1 MEKCDFYILKMVEKC
16 DKILFRGEKMK
27 RLKRKIDKYL
37 IEWKKN
43 SNRLP
48 LIIKGARQIGKTNAI
63 RNFGENNY
71 KTFIEINFV
80 LNPEFKTIFDRS
92 FSVDEIVK
100 EITLRRPEI
109 EIIPKETLI
118 FFDEMQECVS
128 TATSLKAFKEDGRF
142 DVICSGSLMGINYKK
157 IESNSVGNKED
168 YVLHSMDFEEFLWAK
183 GYKEEVID
191 DMLNSMIKLE
201 PLSSTMYDVMLENFK
216 EYMIIGGMPAIVSCF
231 IENKNFSG
239 ILKMQQQILL
249 DYEEDITK
257 YAEGLDQSKI
267 LTVYKNIPVFLGN
280 ENKKFQIS
288 KIQNG
293 ARNREYIGVLDWL
306 DRAGIIN
313 ICYSLN
319 QVCLPLKGNYN
330 PNNYRIYFGDSG
342 LLIGS
347 LDEEAQD
354 DLRKNQNFNTYKGAI
369 FENVVADMLVKQG
382 YNLYFYKNEKG
393 TIEMDFFIRDDNSLI
408 PIEVKAND
416 NSTVSLK
423 NLIDS
428 GNYKDIKYGIKL
440 CNKNIGFNGKF
451 YTFPY
456 FMTFL
461 LKRYLKNKK

>member
-1 MEKCDFYILKMVEKC
+1 ME
-16 DKILFRGEKMK
+16 
-27 RLKRKIDKYL
+27 RLKRKIDSYL
-37 IEWKKN
+37 VEWKN
-43 SNRLP
+43 SSNKMP

-71 KTFIEINFV
+71 KVFIEINFV
-80 LNPEFKTIFDRS
+80 FNPEFKTIFDRS
-92 FSVDEIVK
+92 FNVDEIIK

-109 EIIPKETLI
+109 EIIPHETLI

-128 TATSLKAFKEDGRF
+128 TATSLKAFNEDGRY
-142 DVICSGSLMGINYKK
+142 DIICSGSLMGINYKK
-157 IESNSVGNKED
+157 IESNSVGNKLD
-168 YVLHSMDFEEFLWAK
+168 YTMHSMDFEEFLWAK
-183 GYKEEVID
+183 GYKESQIED
-191 DMLNSMIKLE
+191 LYTCMKDCK
-201 PLSSTMYDVMLENFK
+201 PLTKTQYDVMLENFK
-216 EYMIIGGMPAIVSCF
+216 EYMITGGMPAIVKNF
-231 IENKNFSG
+231 AINKNFSG
-239 ILKMQQQILL
+239 ILAMQQQILL

-280 ENKKFQIS
+280 ENKKFQIT
-288 KIQNG
+288 KINDG

-306 DRAGIIN
+306 NRAGIVN

-319 QVCLPLKGNYN
+319 QLSLPLKGNYN
-330 PNNYRIYFGDSG
+330 PSNYRIYFGDTG

-369 FENVVADMLVKQG
+369 YENVIADMLVKQG
-382 YNLYFYKNEKG
+382 YDLYFYKNDKG
-393 TIEMDFFIRDDNSLI
+393 TLEMDFFIRDKDSLI
-408 PIEVKAND
+408 PLEVKAND
-416 NSTVSLK
+416 NATISL
-423 NLIDS
+423 NYLIDS
-428 GNYKDIKYGIKL
+428 ANYKDIKYGIKL

-461 LKRYLKNKK
+461 LKRYLKEKK